1 MEKYDLN
8 LIDEDIL
15 KLTESDNKNKIE
27 IKVRQKA
34 FE

>member
-8 LIDEDIL
+8 IIDEDIL